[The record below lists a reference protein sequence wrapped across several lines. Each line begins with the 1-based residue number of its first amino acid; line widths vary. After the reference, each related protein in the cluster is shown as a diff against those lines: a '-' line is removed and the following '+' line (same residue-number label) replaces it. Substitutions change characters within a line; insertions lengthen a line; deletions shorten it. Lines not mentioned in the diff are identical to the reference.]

1 MEAQTA
7 RWVGI
12 LAAVPFV
19 MVLGNSMLV
28 PVLPTLQARLDLS
41 PLETSLI
48 LTAFSLPAGLT
59 IPLAGALSDRVGR
72 KAVMVPALVLYG
84 LGGALAGLASWAWPE
99 RPWALL
105 VGRAVQGVGAG
116 GTYQLA
122 MALAGDIFQSRE
134 RSKVLGLLEAANGL
148 GKAVSPLVGGLAAA
162 VLWFSPFF
170 VYGVLAL
177 PVAAAIALGVP
188 QPGRQA
194 TAADGQGRKGG
205 GYGQQLREVF
215 ARRGWPLAV
224 AYAAGLVT
232 LLVLFGLLSRAS
244 DQMEQRWRMREAQR
258 GLLVAL
264 PTSLMGLCAY
274 LVGAGLQRRP
284 QAAPKAS
291 AAGFTLLAA
300 SVPAAILLA
309 GEGGPLGPW
318 SSGRGPGWLVGAL
331 CLGGLGV
338 GLVLPALNLA
348 VTGAAS
354 RSQRGLV
361 TALYGTVRFVGAA
374 TGPPLFAAAA
384 SGAARWGL
392 AAGTVATGLA
402 LAWGCGKVLRAA
414 WGEPGRSRGEG
425 AGGRGAGAEAGLAS
439 QHPEP
444 DMPWV

>member
-41 PLETSLI
+41 PLQTSLI

-59 IPLAGALSDRVGR
+59 IPLAGALSDRLGR

-84 LGGALAGLASWAWPE
+84 LGGALAGLACWAWPD

-105 VGRAVQGVGAG
+105 LSRAVQGVGAG

-122 MALAGDIFQSRE
+122 MALAGDIFQSGE

-148 GKAVSPLVGGLAAA
+148 GKAVSPLMGGLAAA

-188 QPGRQA
+188 KPGSDA
-194 TAADGQGRKGG
+194 KAAGGQGHKRG
-205 GYGQQLREVF
+205 GYGQQLRAVF
-215 ARRGWPLAV
+215 ARRGGPLAV

-244 DQMEQRWRMREAQR
+244 DQLEQRWRMREAQR
-258 GLLVAL
+258 GLLMAL

-274 LVGAGLQRRP
+274 LVGAGLQQRP
-284 QAAPKAS
+284 QGAPKAA

-300 SVPAAILLA
+300 SVPAALLA
-309 GEGGPLGPW
+309 GEPGPLGPW
-318 SSGRGPGWLVGAL
+318 GRGGGPGWLVGAL

-361 TALYGTVRFVGAA
+361 TALYGTVRFLGAA

-392 AAGTVATGLA
+392 AAAAVAAGLA
-402 LAWGCGKVLRAA
+402 LAWGCGKVLHGA
-414 WGEPGRSRGEG
+414 WGEPGGRQGQG
-425 AGGRGAGAEAGLAS
+425 AGGQGGRTELRLPL
-439 QHPEP
+439 QHPPP
-444 DMPWV
+444 DVPWV